1 MPERDPLS
9 VNYDGVVHQIVL
21 RAIYAQRGKRG
32 VQAWIASPRG
42 EYRAVDRGGRTRHER
57 AFTRSCYYLVWSIPM
72 QQQKAGE
79 GTGPAWSLK
88 LTWGDD
94 GQRRPGAAGKLARP
108 VTVRVWPRSQA
119 RVRGPRW
126 SDGEGF
132 RSEVGN
138 RIDD

>member
-21 RAIYAQRGKRG
+21 RAIYAQRSKRG

-57 AFTRSCYYLVWSIPM
+57 AFTRSAYYLVWSVPRNEGIP
-72 QQQKAGE
+72 
-79 GTGPAWSLK
+79 PAWSLK

-94 GQRRPGAAGKLARP
+94 AQRRPSSAGKLARP

-132 RSEVGN
+132 RSEAGH

>member
-1 MPERDPLS
+1 MPNRDPLA
-9 VNYDGVVHQIVL
+9 VVYDGVTHAIIL
-21 RAIYAQRGKRG
+21 RAIYASKQRRG
-32 VQAWIASPRG
+32 VLAWVASPRG
-42 EYRAVDRGGRTRHER
+42 EYRATDRGGRTRHER
-57 AFTRSCYYLVWSIPM
+57 AFTRSAYYHVDNRYRIERLPSP
-72 QQQKAGE
+72 
-79 GTGPAWSLK
+79 WSLK

-94 GQRRPGAAGKLARP
+94 AQLKASAAGKLARP

-132 RSEVGN
+132 RSEAGR